1 MKDVSLEPI
10 RTVAMILAGGRVGEL
25 SVLTMERPKAALP
38 FAGYYRII
46 DFALSNLMLAGVTR
60 VGILSQYRPAS
71 LIEHV
76 GTGESWDFVGLDRG
90 AKILPPFWGGD
101 AGDWYQGNADAV
113 HQNWNYVEDYGA
125 DLLLVVSGDHIYSL
139 DYQDI
144 IRFHL
149 EREADLTIGFKK
161 MPHDP
166 HFGYGRL
173 DETGRVLEYG
183 EKSNEPV
190 SDHASLTIY
199 VIDVKALREVFESED
214 GRLGKFLEFGR
225 HVIPYMLEKYRVFG
239 YDFDGYWAYTRTIPM
254 YYQAHQDL
262 ISGKIDIDAWGIRT
276 NLQDTLVADQPPAR
290 FGANAV
296 VSDSLISTGCQIDGE
311 VIRSV
316 LSPGVRVER
325 GARVIDSIL
334 CHNTVVGAGSVV
346 ARTISDKHV
355 ILGAD
360 CTCGGD
366 APGAASEGQPLH
378 PHGWITVLGKKC
390 EIGDRTVLSPGTSI
404 IPEQKVPA
412 GARVERRS

>member
-1 MKDVSLEPI
+1 MKDVSLQPI
-10 RTVAMILAGGRVGEL
+10 RTVAMILAGGRDGEL

-113 HQNWNYVEDYGA
+113 HQNWNYVEDYEA
-125 DLLLVVSGDHIYSL
+125 DVLLVVSGDHIYSL
-139 DYQDI
+139 DYQEI

-149 EREADLTIGFKK
+149 EREADLTIGFKQ
-161 MPHDP
+161 MPHEP
-166 HFGYGRL
+166 HFGYGRM
-173 DETGRVLEYG
+173 DETGRVLEYW
-183 EKSNEPV
+183 EKPSKPV

-239 YDFDGYWAYTRTIPM
+239 YDFGDYWAYTRTIPM

-296 VSDSLISTGCQIDGE
+296 VRDSLVSTGCQIDGE

-325 GARVIDSIL
+325 GARVVDSIL

-346 ARTISDKHV
+346 TRTISDKHV
-355 ILGAD
+355 VLGAE

-366 APGAASEGQPLH
+366 APDAAPTEQSLN

-404 IPEQKVPA
+404 IPEQKVPT